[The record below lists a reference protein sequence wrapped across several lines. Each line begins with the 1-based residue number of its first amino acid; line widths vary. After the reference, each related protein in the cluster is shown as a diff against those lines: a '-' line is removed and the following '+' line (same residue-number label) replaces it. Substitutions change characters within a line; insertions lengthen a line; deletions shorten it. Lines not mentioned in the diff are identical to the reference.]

1 MAAKKSDPPA
11 EVVELEYWDGEP
23 EGEDDE
29 LDESGDE
36 VDFAKLDD
44 EGNPVTIELE
54 EVADDDFERRRRA
67 MLPQPDKGRSEPN
80 LPKVKSS
87 AFTRFLK

>member
-1 MAAKKSDPPA
+1 MAAKKP

-23 EGEDDE
+23 EPEDDE
-29 LDESGDE
+29 LDETGDE
-36 VDFAKLDD
+36 VDFASLDD
-44 EGNPVTIELE
+44 DGHPVTITLD
-54 EVADDDFERRRRA
+54 EVATDDFERRRRA
-67 MLPQPDKGRSEPN
+67 ALPQPDKGRSEPN